1 MSAEL
6 AAHWDYLDGQWRAA
20 QAAPLSRR
28 RAYLVVYLI
37 DAYVDRLFAVSGAN
51 DVLNFRANLVARG
64 GALSLVLALAEQR
77 DDGPRLQVQTNQV
90 PLEHYGALSVE
101 DFMVSL
107 YNDHS
112 VQRLMLVG
120 LDGKPEL
127 AHPVLMAAV
136 QRLADVQATLTRD
149 IN

>member
-6 AAHWDYLDGQWRAA
+6 AAHWDYLEGQWRAA

-37 DAYVDRLFAVSGAN
+37 DAQVDRLFACSGKN
-51 DVLNFRANLVARG
+51 DVLAFRAELIAQDD
-64 GALSLVLALAEQR
+64 ALASVLDLAAQR
-77 DDGPRLQVQTNQV
+77 EGGPRLEVQTIKV
-90 PLEHYGALSVE
+90 PLANYGQLSVE

-120 LDGKPEL
+120 TDRAPEL
-127 AHPVLMAAV
+127 AHPVLAAAIE
-136 QRLADVQATLTRD
+136 RLSEIQASLSTGVL
-149 IN
+149 

>member
-37 DAYVDRLFAVSGAN
+37 DAYVDRLFTMSGEE
-51 DVLNFRANLVARG
+51 DVLAFRAGLIAQDD
-64 GALSLVLALAEQR
+64 ALAKVLDLAGQR
-77 DDGPRLQVQTNQV
+77 DGGPRLEVRMVQV
-90 PLEHYGALSVE
+90 PLENYGQLSVE

-112 VQRLMLVG
+112 VQRLMIVG
-120 LDGKPEL
+120 ADGVPEL
-127 AHPVLMAAV
+127 AHPMLAAAIE
-136 QRLADVQATLTRD
+136 RLAQVQATSAAEVH
-149 IN
+149 

>member
-6 AAHWDYLDGQWRAA
+6 ALHWDYLDGQWAAA

-37 DAYVDRLFAVSGAN
+37 DAYVDRLFAVSGAD
-51 DVLNFRANLVARG
+51 DVLAFRAELMARDD
-64 GALSLVLALAEQR
+64 ALASVLELAAQR
-77 DDGPRLQVQTNQV
+77 EGGPRLEVQMVQV
-90 PLEHYGALSVE
+90 PLADYGQLSVE

-112 VQRLMLVG
+112 VQRLMVVG
-120 LDGKPEL
+120 TDRAPEL
-127 AHPVLMAAV
+127 AHPMFAAAI
-136 QRLADVQATLTRD
+136 QRLAKVQAAFNTDVQ
-149 IN
+149 